1 MKEHKNLMV
10 QGTASSVG
18 KSLITTALCRLIYK
32 KGYSVCPFKSQNMA
46 LNSYITENGLEMGR
60 AQVVQAEACGI
71 KPEVYMNPI
80 LLKPTSNRKS
90 QVILNGRVVE
100 NMGAVKYSEYKEGLK
115 KEILKNYDYIKSNY
129 DVSIIEGAGSPVEI
143 NLTKGDIVNMGMA
156 HMADS
161 PVILVAD
168 IDRGGVFASVVGTM
182 TLFTPEEKARVK
194 GIVINKFRGDVKI
207 LEPGLRQL
215 EEIIGVPVLG
225 VVPHTKLDIE
235 DEDGVT
241 DKFKRKTIDKDIR
254 VSVIKLK
261 HMSNFTDLD
270 AFNLYEDVS
279 VKYID
284 RVEDLGD
291 EDMIVIPGS
300 KSTIDDLKELKE
312 MGIAEKI
319 VKLAKSGTIIFGIC
333 GGYQMLGGKIEDP
346 QKLEGN
352 VSEISGLGLLDLT
365 TTMQKSK
372 NTLQY
377 NGEILTDDGL
387 FEGLY
392 GKPIKGYE
400 IHQGITNGKEKGIFL
415 DGEKYINGVIKNN
428 IIGCY
433 IHGIFDNT
441 EFTRGFLNNIRAQKG
456 LGGIDATTTFEEFKE
471 KEYDKLAKVVEESL
485 DMEKL
490 YKIIGVSR

>member
-1 MKEHKNLMV
+1 MREHKNLMI

-18 KSLITTALCRLIYK
+18 KSLITTALCRLTHK
-32 KGYSVCPFKSQNMA
+32 KGYKVCPFKSQNMA

-80 LLKPTSNRKS
+80 LLKPTSDKKS

-100 NMGAVKYSEYKEGLK
+100 NMGAIEYSVYKERLK
-115 KEILKNYDYIKSNY
+115 KEILKNYDYIKKNY

-156 HMADS
+156 HMADA

-182 TLFTPEEKARVK
+182 TLFTPEERSRVK
-194 GIVINKFRGDVKI
+194 GVIINKFRGDVKI
-207 LEPGLRQL
+207 LKPGLKQL

-225 VVPHTKLDIE
+225 VVPYTKLNIE

-241 DKFKRKTIDKDIR
+241 DKFKRQTMDKDIKI
-254 VSVIKLK
+254 SVIKLK

-284 RVEDLGD
+284 RVEDLGN

-312 MGIAEKI
+312 TGIAEKI
-319 VKLAKSGTIIFGIC
+319 VKLSKNGTIIFGIC

-346 QKLEGN
+346 DKLEGN
-352 VSEISGLGLLDLT
+352 IGEISGLGLLDLT
-365 TTMQKSK
+365 TVMEKSK

-377 NGEILTDDGL
+377 HGQILVDQGL
-387 FEGLY
+387 FKGLY
-392 GKPIKGYE
+392 GKTINGYE

-415 DGEKYINGVIKNN
+415 DGENYINGVIKNN

-441 EFTRGFLNNIRAQKG
+441 EFTRGFLNNIRSKKG
-456 LGGIDATTTFEEFKE
+456 LDGIDATISFEEFKE
-471 KEYDKLAKVVEESL
+471 KEYDKLAKVVEESV

-490 YKIIGVSR
+490 YKIIGIS

>member
-1 MKEHKNLMV
+1 MREHKNLMI

-18 KSLITTALCRLIYK
+18 KSLITTALCRLTHK
-32 KGYSVCPFKSQNMA
+32 KGYKVCPFKSQNMA

-80 LLKPTSNRKS
+80 LLKPTSDRKS

-100 NMGAVKYSEYKEGLK
+100 NMGAIEYSVYKERLK
-115 KEILKNYDYIKSNY
+115 KEILKNYDYIKNNY

-156 HMADS
+156 HMADA

-182 TLFTPEEKARVK
+182 TLFTPEERSRVK
-194 GIVINKFRGDVKI
+194 GVIINKFRGDVKI
-207 LEPGLRQL
+207 LKPGLKQL

-225 VVPHTKLDIE
+225 VVPYTKLNIE

-241 DKFKRKTIDKDIR
+241 DKFKRQTMDKDIKI
-254 VSVIKLK
+254 SVIKLK

-284 RVEDLGD
+284 RVEDLGN

-312 MGIAEKI
+312 TGIAEKI
-319 VKLAKSGTIIFGIC
+319 VKLSKNGTIIFGIC

-346 QKLEGN
+346 DKLEGN
-352 VSEISGLGLLDLT
+352 IGEISGLGLLDLT
-365 TTMQKSK
+365 TVMEKSK

-377 NGEILTDDGL
+377 HGQILLDQGL
-387 FEGLY
+387 FKGLY
-392 GKPIKGYE
+392 GKTINGYE

-415 DGEKYINGVIKNN
+415 DGENYINGVIKNN

-441 EFTRGFLNNIRAQKG
+441 EFTRGFLNNIRSEKG
-456 LGGIDATTTFEEFKE
+456 LDGIDATISFEEFKE
-471 KEYDKLAKVVEESL
+471 KEYDKLAKVVEESV

-490 YKIIGVSR
+490 YKIIGIS

>member
-1 MKEHKNLMV
+1 MKKHKNLMV

-18 KSLITTALCRLIYK
+18 KSLITTALCRLIHK
-32 KGYSVCPFKSQNMA
+32 RGYRVCPFKSQNMA

-80 LLKPTSNRKS
+80 LLKPTSSKKS

-100 NMGAVKYSEYKEGLK
+100 NMGAIEYSGYKEGLK
-115 KEILKNYDYIKSNY
+115 KEILKSYDYIKKNY
-129 DVSIIEGAGSPVEI
+129 DISIIEGAGSPVEI
-143 NLTKGDIVNMGMA
+143 NLKKGDIVNMGMA
-156 HMADS
+156 HMADA

-182 TLFTPEEKARVK
+182 TLFTPEERARVK
-194 GIVINKFRGDVKI
+194 GIIINKFRGDVKI

-225 VVPHTKLDIE
+225 VVPYTKLNIE

-241 DKFKRKTIDKDIR
+241 DKFKRQTIDKDIKI
-254 VSVIKLK
+254 SVIKLK

-270 AFNLYEDVS
+270 AFSLYKDVS
-279 VKYID
+279 IKYID
-284 RVEDLGD
+284 RAEDLGN

-312 MGIAEKI
+312 IGIAEKI
-319 VKLAKSGTIIFGIC
+319 VKLSKSGTIVFGIC

-346 QKLEGN
+346 DKLEGN

-377 NGEILTDDGL
+377 HGKVLIDSGL

-400 IHQGITNGKEKGIFL
+400 IHQGITNGKEEGIFL

-441 EFTRGFLNNIRAQKG
+441 EFTRGFLNNIRSQKG
-456 LGGIDATTTFEEFKE
+456 LDGIDATISFEEFKE
-471 KEYDKLAKVVEESL
+471 KEYDKLAKVVEESV
-485 DMEKL
+485 DMKKL
-490 YKIIGVSR
+490 YKIIGISY

>member
-1 MKEHKNLMV
+1 MREHKNLMI

-18 KSLITTALCRLIYK
+18 KSLITTALCRLTHK
-32 KGYSVCPFKSQNMA
+32 KGYKVCPFKSQNMA

-80 LLKPTSNRKS
+80 LLKPTSDRKS

-100 NMGAVKYSEYKEGLK
+100 NMGAIEYSVYKERLK
-115 KEILKNYDYIKSNY
+115 KEILKNYDYIKNNY

-156 HMADS
+156 HMADA

-182 TLFTPEEKARVK
+182 TLFTPEERRRVK
-194 GIVINKFRGDVKI
+194 GVIINKFRGDVKI
-207 LEPGLRQL
+207 LKPGLKQL

-225 VVPHTKLDIE
+225 VVPYTKLNIE

-241 DKFKRKTIDKDIR
+241 DKFKRQTMDKDIKI
-254 VSVIKLK
+254 SVIKLK

-284 RVEDLGD
+284 RVEDLGN

-312 MGIAEKI
+312 TGIAEKI
-319 VKLAKSGTIIFGIC
+319 VKLSKNGTIIFGIC

-346 QKLEGN
+346 DKLEGN
-352 VSEISGLGLLDLT
+352 IGEISGLGLLDLT
-365 TTMQKSK
+365 TVMEKSK

-377 NGEILTDDGL
+377 YGQILLDQGL
-387 FEGLY
+387 FKGLY
-392 GKPIKGYE
+392 GKTINGYE

-415 DGEKYINGVIKNN
+415 DGENYINGVIKNN

-441 EFTRGFLNNIRAQKG
+441 EFTRGFLNNIRSEKG
-456 LGGIDATTTFEEFKE
+456 LDGIDATISFEEFKE
-471 KEYDKLAKVVEESL
+471 KEYDKLAKVVEESV

-490 YKIIGVSR
+490 YKIIGIS

>member
-32 KGYSVCPFKSQNMA
+32 DGYSVCPFKSQNMA

-80 LLKPTSNRKS
+80 LLKPTSARKS

-182 TLFTPEEKARVK
+182 TLYTPEERARVK
-194 GIVINKFRGDVKI
+194 GVVINKFRGDVKI

-225 VVPHTKLDIE
+225 VVPYTKLDIE

-241 DKFKRKTIDKDIR
+241 DKFKRKTVDKDIKI
-254 VSVIKLK
+254 SVIKLK

-279 VKYID
+279 IKYID
-284 RVEDLGD
+284 RVEDLGN

-312 MGIAEKI
+312 TGIAEKI
-319 VKLAKSGTIIFGIC
+319 VRLAKSGTIIFGIC

-346 QKLEGN
+346 EKLEGN

-365 TTMQKSK
+365 TTMEKSK

-377 NGEILTDDGL
+377 YGKVLTNDGL
-387 FEGLY
+387 FKNLC

-400 IHQGITNGKEKGIFL
+400 IHQGITNGEEKGIFL
-415 DGEKYINGVIKNN
+415 AGEKYINGVIKNN

-441 EFTRGFLNNIRAQKG
+441 EFTRGFLNNIRAEKG
-456 LGGIDATTTFEEFKE
+456 LDGIDTTITFEEFKE
-471 KEYDKLAKVVEESL
+471 REYDKLAKVVEESL

-490 YKIIGVSR
+490 YEIMGISR

>member
-1 MKEHKNLMV
+1 MREHKNLMI

-18 KSLITTALCRLIYK
+18 KSLITTALCRLTHK
-32 KGYSVCPFKSQNMA
+32 KGYKVCPFKSQNMA

-80 LLKPTSNRKS
+80 LLKPTSDRKS

-100 NMGAVKYSEYKEGLK
+100 NMGAIEYSVYKERLK
-115 KEILKNYDYIKSNY
+115 KEILKNYDYIKNNY

-156 HMADS
+156 HMADA

-182 TLFTPEEKARVK
+182 TLFTPEERSRVK
-194 GIVINKFRGDVKI
+194 GVIINKFRGDVKI
-207 LEPGLRQL
+207 LKPGLKQL

-225 VVPHTKLDIE
+225 VVPYTKLNIE

-241 DKFKRKTIDKDIR
+241 DKFKRQTMDKDIKI
-254 VSVIKLK
+254 SVIKLK

-284 RVEDLGD
+284 RVEDLGN

-312 MGIAEKI
+312 TGIAEKI
-319 VKLAKSGTIIFGIC
+319 VKLSKNGTIIFGIC

-346 QKLEGN
+346 DKLEGN
-352 VSEISGLGLLDLT
+352 IGEISGLGLLDLT
-365 TTMQKSK
+365 TVMEKSK

-377 NGEILTDDGL
+377 HGQILLDQGL
-387 FEGLY
+387 FKGLY
-392 GKPIKGYE
+392 GKTINGYE

-415 DGEKYINGVIKNN
+415 DGENYINGVIKNN

-441 EFTRGFLNNIRAQKG
+441 EFTRGFLNNIRSEKG
-456 LGGIDATTTFEEFKE
+456 LDGIDATISFEEFKE
-471 KEYDKLAKVVEESL
+471 KEYDKLAKVVEESV
-485 DMEKL
+485 DMGKL
-490 YKIIGVSR
+490 YKIIGIS

>member
-1 MKEHKNLMV
+1 M
-10 QGTASSVG
+10 
-18 KSLITTALCRLIYK
+18 
-32 KGYSVCPFKSQNMA
+32 
-46 LNSYITENGLEMGR
+46 
-60 AQVVQAEACGI
+60 
-71 KPEVYMNPI
+71 
-80 LLKPTSNRKS
+80 
-90 QVILNGRVVE
+90 
-100 NMGAVKYSEYKEGLK
+100 
-115 KEILKNYDYIKSNY
+115 
-129 DVSIIEGAGSPVEI
+129 
-143 NLTKGDIVNMGMA
+143 
-156 HMADS
+156 
-161 PVILVAD
+161 
-168 IDRGGVFASVVGTM
+168 GTM
-182 TLFTPEEKARVK
+182 TLFTPEERAKVK
-194 GIVINKFRGDVKI
+194 GVVINKFRGDVKI

-225 VVPHTKLDIE
+225 VVPHTRLDIE

-241 DKFKRKTIDKDIR
+241 DRFKRKTIDKDIKI
-254 VSVIKLK
+254 SVIKLK

-279 VKYID
+279 VRYID

-291 EDMIVIPGS
+291 EDMVVIPGS
-300 KSTIDDLKELKE
+300 KSTIADLKDLKEK
-312 MGIAEKI
+312 GIAEKL
-319 VKLAKSGTIIFGIC
+319 VKLSKSGTIIFGIC

-346 QKLEGN
+346 QKLEGD

-365 TTMQKSK
+365 TTMEKSK

-377 NGEILTDDGL
+377 DGEILTDDGL

-400 IHQGITNGKEKGIFL
+400 IHQGITNGEEKGIFL

-456 LGGIDATTTFEEFKE
+456 LDGVEATITFEEFKE
-471 KEYDKLAKVVEESL
+471 REYDKLAKVVEESL
-485 DMEKL
+485 DM
-490 YKIIGVSR
+490 